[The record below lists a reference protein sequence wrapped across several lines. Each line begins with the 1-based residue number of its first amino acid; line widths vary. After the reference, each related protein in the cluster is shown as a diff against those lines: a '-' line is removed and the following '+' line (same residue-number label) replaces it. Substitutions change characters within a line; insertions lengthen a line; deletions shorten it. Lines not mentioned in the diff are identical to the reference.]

1 MRPVRV
7 YTGPIGRER
16 GGNPEPAIGL
26 DIFVMSKLV
35 FTLCWVPGIH
45 YITKKE
51 RSRMRK
57 GKGKGERGRE
67 KEGGGGC
74 KRGAGRELLRSS
86 TASFFFLTISRKS
99 GNITYS
105 RLQFARSA
113 CSRCSIFRGERID

>member
-1 MRPVRV
+1 M
-7 YTGPIGRER
+7 YTGPICRER

-57 GKGKGERGRE
+57 GKEKGERGRE

-74 KRGAGRELLRSS
+74 ERGAGESYSEATRRFSS
-86 TASFFFLTISRKS
+86 F
-99 GNITYS
+99 
-105 RLQFARSA
+105 
-113 CSRCSIFRGERID
+113 